1 MHDNTPM
8 YIHELEAIIACDQ
21 SDGYLKKWAQERLE
35 EIQIKIEYTAPQAKV
50 PVAA

>member
-1 MHDNTPM
+1 MYANITM
-8 YIHELEAIIACDQ
+8 YIHELEATIACDQ

-35 EIQIKIEYTAPQAKV
+35 EIQFNVEYVTPQAEV